1 MGEEQKLPE
10 FGGIRK
16 TLWPIY
22 KFELKKF
29 LPMGFMMIFIL
40 FVYTL
45 CRDLKDTLLQTRIP
59 NVDTEIISNAKIF
72 GVIPFS
78 IIFTIVFMKLSNKYS
93 TAKMF
98 YGTITFF
105 VGFFVL
111 FGFLLYPATKTIHGS
126 PETTALWQEKL
137 PKAFNSLVPLIT
149 NWTFTLAYI
158 FAELWGTAVISLL
171 FWQFANDITKT
182 TEAPRFYSLFGMI
195 GNLGLIGSGDLVTYF
210 AKKTAESGDVDVFS
224 DEAFRA
230 FGSNLKW
237 QMFFV
242 GICGV
247 MIILI
252 YRWMQKNVL
261 TDAKLY
267 TPGGGIKKKAKPK
280 MSVGESFMY
289 IIKNPYVML
298 IAALVFTYGMS
309 LHLDEVL
316 WKSQIKAYY
325 PNPNDYNAFMGGV
338 SKRTGIATVILMIIG
353 TNILSRCK
361 WRTSALVT
369 PVFTLVTSI
378 VFFGL
383 LIYKEKLG
391 ADAISI
397 EWLRRIAIFKGSWL
411 WTAVWVGMYQVS
423 LSKGIKYSLFDSTKN
438 MAYMPLDPEEK
449 LKSQA
454 AVEVIGGRLGKGGGA
469 TLVWILTSVIFP
481 KGTHVTN
488 PTVMRIVM
496 CLAIAAMLLWIIAVF
511 GINPKVEAKLAEK
524 RQEEKEAKEAAKA

>member
-10 FGGIRK
+10 FGKIRK
-16 TLWPIY
+16 SLWPIY

-29 LPMGFMMIFIL
+29 LPMSFMMIFIL

-45 CRDLKDTLLQTRIP
+45 CRDLKDTLLQTCIP
-59 NVDTEIISNAKIF
+59 NAGTEIVSVAKLF

-78 IIFTIVFMKLSNKYS
+78 VIFTIVFMKLSNKYN

-105 VGFFVL
+105 VSFFVL
-111 FGFLLYPATKTIHGS
+111 FGWVLYPATKYIHGS
-126 PETTALWQEKL
+126 PETTAAWQAAL
-137 PKAFNSLVPLIT
+137 PKAFNSLVPLVT

-195 GNLGLIGSGDLVTYF
+195 GNFGLIGSGKLVEYF
-210 AKKTAESGDVDVFS
+210 SKKTAATNVQDTFS
-224 DEAFRA
+224 EEAIKA
-230 FGSNLKW
+230 FGSSLKW
-237 QMFFV
+237 QMSFV
-242 GICGV
+242 AISGA

-252 YRWMQKNVL
+252 YYWMQKNVL
-261 TDAKLY
+261 TDPKLY

-280 MSVGESFMY
+280 MGVGESFMY

-309 LHLDEVL
+309 IHLDEVL
-316 WKSQIKAYY
+316 WKSQIKLYY
-325 PNPNDYNAFMGGV
+325 PIKNDYNSFMGGV
-338 SKRTGIATVILMIIG
+338 SLRTGIATVILMLIG

-369 PVFTLVTSI
+369 PVFTLVTSLI
-378 VFFGL
+378 FFGL
-383 LIYKEKLG
+383 LLYKEKLG
-391 ADAISI
+391 SDAINV

-411 WTAVWVGMYQVS
+411 WTAVWIGMYQVS

-469 TLVWILTSVIFP
+469 AMVWLLTSIIFP
-481 KGTHVTN
+481 KGTHVTD
-488 PTVMRIVM
+488 PLVMKIVM
-496 CLAIAAMLLWIIAVF
+496 CMAIVVMTLWIIAVL

-524 RQEEKEAKEAAKA
+524 RQEEKEVKEAAKA